1 MHLIAEAIEKIIAF
15 VGDKTRVDER
25 DIETVI
31 AQSSFE
37 NIFALTDAL
46 GRRSVSQALSS
57 LHSVLESGEPPIKV
71 NALIARQIRL
81 TLQAKL
87 LTEQGELKPTVDR
100 MNYQSFAD
108 NVFKPLATK
117 MSNSLP
123 TTAQVNLLKQNPY
136 AAYKVIQAIP
146 FFSTEELIRGL
157 EQTLEA
163 DVQLKSSQLDP
174 ECILEQLVYELCT
187 KPDTR
192 RLARNKI

>member
-1 MHLIAEAIEKIIAF
+1 M
-15 VGDKTRVDER
+15 
-25 DIETVI
+25 
-31 AQSSFE
+31 
-37 NIFALTDAL
+37 
-46 GRRSVSQALSS
+46 SS

-71 NALIARQIRL
+71 NALIARQVRL

-87 LTEQGELKPTVDR
+87 LAEQGELKPTADR

-108 NVFKPLATK
+108 TVFKPLAAK
-117 MSNSLP
+117 MSNYLP
-123 TTAQVNLLKQNPY
+123 NASQVNILKQNPY

-146 FFSTEELIRGL
+146 FFSTEELVHGL

-192 RLARNKI
+192 RLARNRI